1 MAWLAVEIQYY
12 DMVPREDEVIFSH
25 KPRRH
30 TISPFSSEPD
40 MNCTRWNVGYGNSV
54 LLPKGTIKKL
64 IGRELKWEDDP
75 VEI

>member
-30 TISPFSSEPD
+30 IA
-40 MNCTRWNVGYGNSV
+40 
-54 LLPKGTIKKL
+54 
-64 IGRELKWEDDP
+64 
-75 VEI
+75 